1 MEEFVR
7 LTRQPSNIKGGTL
20 KNYQLVGVNWLISL
34 NEIGV
39 NGILADQMG
48 LGKTIQTIAFLGYLL
63 EQKGKRGPYLI
74 VGPTTVMGNWMRELN
89 KWLPELRAVKL
100 LARKEYRYEIFEKYI
115 RPRNFDIVVTSYEG
129 VNICMKELS
138 KINWHYL
145 IVDEAHRLKNEHS
158 MFSRNIRKYRKDFVL
173 LITGTPIQNNI
184 HELWALLNFIMPDL
198 FDDSEVFDTYS
209 NLDES
214 LSEKEREKKNLKYIQ
229 SLHRILRPFILKR
242 TKDELA
248 LTLPP
253 KKEIHLFI
261 GLTKLQ
267 VELYRKILL
276 KRPLSGEKES
286 YKNVLMQL
294 RKCCDHPYLFEG
306 VEPEDA
312 DPAGEHVIEVSSKL
326 VVVDKLLKKLHGG
339 DHQILIFSQFK
350 ITLNVLEDYLNIRGY
365 KYCRFDGDTNLEERE
380 KAINDF
386 TQPNSDKFVFLLS
399 TRAGGLGI
407 NLMTADTV
415 VLYDSDWNPQVD
427 LQAMDRAH
435 RIGQKNTVM
444 VYRLIC
450 ENTVEE
456 KMIER
461 QQIKLKWDQLVIL
474 KGKISQKKSKYDKEE
489 LKDLISFGANDIF
502 RTEGGTFRDEDI
514 DAILIRGE
522 QKTGELNQKLDQMI
536 KQKREEILNLEVNS
550 INLYEFMG
558 QEMYNKKDREE
569 LKTRWEQQQVRTKMG
584 KRVIKYHLAEEDAE
598 DLSLLGE
605 AEKKVIR
612 VHDFQYFS
620 DKARVE
626 ELLNRKDELDE
637 EEIEELKA
645 KQDKGFRSWTKNDFY
660 MFVRFLEQND
670 EVDLKELSG
679 VLKKSEHEVHRFY
692 ERFRDEIDHLADK
705 KKLNERFSK
714 AQKQRKFQATVKKVL
729 VRKME
734 GVSRPEQVV
743 LRSQFYNKVKS
754 KMYRRQHDQF
764 IIFKCHE
771 LGMQA
776 VDKIKRGLRSHR
788 PFRFD
793 IFIKSIKEAT
803 LNKRINSLMKMLIN
817 ESNFI
822 KENKQKQM
830 EGGKFT
836 QNCFLMGFKSVY
848 EEGREHA
855 RQREAR
861 EKELQQKLEQ
871 EKRERERLNRERLE
885 REKREQQERLLKA
898 ELEKK
903 AKSKKQNGANSKR
916 RSTTKPE
923 KPQNMLR
930 KRKEAPVE
938 APVSETPELVMQQT
952 GYKRLKQE
960 TRGGQYMQ
968 SNSKQYLEVFISQA
982 IHSMK
987 QQGFSFSPK
996 HKNFTSVELASK
1008 FLQIPDIANNADLV
1022 RILPP
1027 PLKIYLTN
1035 LNRQEYKTPVTSMPP
1050 QPREYMMSRGGE
1062 HIPERGRSQVETK
1075 DIHHFMMPGYPYG
1088 QMRMNKGVDINQ
1100 QNSMYVKNFNNINNI
1115 NNYYV
1120 KAMGDMSPMYPSND
1134 MMFDRHYQSPRPLLR
1149 NHQMHFAVP
1158 PLLRF
1163 NRLTLQRLMPN
1174 HLGNRPPM
1182 YKPLNERHYPV
1193 KRPPRDNMK
1202 YPESQQ

>member
-1 MEEFVR
+1 MR
-7 LTRQPSNIKGGTL
+7 LNRQPSNIKGGTL

-63 EQKGKRGPYLI
+63 EHKGRRGPYLI
-74 VGPTTVMGNWMRELN
+74 VGPTTVMGNWMRELK
-89 KWLPELRAVKL
+89 KWLPDLRAVKL

-115 RPRNFDIVVTSYEG
+115 RPRKFDIIVTSYEG
-129 VNICMKELS
+129 VNICKKELS

-158 MFSRNIRKYRKDFVL
+158 MFSRNIRNYRKDFVL

-209 NLDES
+209 NFDES

-306 VEPEDA
+306 IEPEDA

-339 DHQILIFSQFK
+339 NHQILIFSQFK

-386 TQPNSDKFVFLLS
+386 TEPNSDKFVFLLS

-502 RTEGGTFRDEDI
+502 RMEGGTFRDEDI

-522 QKTGELNQKLDQMI
+522 QRTGELNQKLDQMI
-536 KQKREEILNLEVNS
+536 KQKREQILNLEVNS

-558 QEMYNKKDREE
+558 QELYNKKDREE
-569 LKTRWEQQQVRTKMG
+569 LKSRWEQQQVRTKMG

-605 AEKKVIR
+605 TEKKVVR

-620 DKARVE
+620 DKERVE
-626 ELLNRKDELDE
+626 ELLNRKEDLDE
-637 EEIEELKA
+637 EETEELKV

-670 EVDLKELSG
+670 EVDLKELAT
-679 VLKKSEHEVHRFY
+679 VLKKSEQEVHRFY
-692 ERFRDEIDHLADK
+692 ERFRDEINHLTDK
-705 KKLNERFSK
+705 KKLNERFMK
-714 AQKQRKFQATVKKVL
+714 AQKQRRFQATVKEVL
-729 VRKME
+729 ERKME
-734 GVSRPEQVV
+734 GVTSPNEVT

-771 LGMQA
+771 FGMQS
-776 VDKIKRGLRSHR
+776 VEKIKRGLRNYR
-788 PFRFD
+788 LFKFD

-817 ESNFI
+817 ESNYI
-822 KENKQKQM
+822 QENKEKQM
-830 EGGKFT
+830 QGAKFS
-836 QNCFLMGFKSVY
+836 QNCFLMGFKGVY
-848 EEGREHA
+848 EEGQEHA
-855 RQREAR
+855 RKKEAQ
-861 EKELQQKLEQ
+861 EKELQEKLEKEKQ
-871 EKRERERLNRERLE
+871 EWDRLE
-885 REKREQQERLLKA
+885 RERIEREQRKQQELILKA

-903 AKSKKQNGANSKR
+903 TKGSRKNGESMKQR
-916 RSTTKPE
+916 IQ
-923 KPQNMLR
+923 PQTDQGQNLLR
-930 KRKEAPVE
+930 KRKEGQVE
-938 APVSETPELVMQQT
+938 TVLVPNAEQMVRQG
-952 GYKRLKQE
+952 GYKRLKQD
-960 TRGGQYMQ
+960 TRGPQQAHVNYKQCLYM
-968 SNSKQYLEVFISQA
+968 FIDGA
-982 IHSMK
+982 IQTMK
-987 QQGFSFSPK
+987 KQGFSFSPK
-996 HKNFTSVELASK
+996 HKNFTIEELASK
-1008 FLQIPDIANNADLV
+1008 FLQIPDIASNPDLMGL
-1022 RILPP
+1022 LPHN
-1027 PLKIYLTN
+1027 LKLH
-1035 LNRQEYKTPVTSMPP
+1035 LMDMSRPEFKTPVPNLPP
-1050 QPREYMMSRGGE
+1050 QSRGFGMTRGGE
-1062 HIPERGRSQVETK
+1062 HLPEMGVPQPEPK
-1075 DIHHFMMPGYPYG
+1075 DMRHYMMQGYPYKP
-1088 QMRMNKGVDINQ
+1088 MRVNKAFQEVDSRQ
-1100 QNSMYVKNFNNINNI
+1100 QNAMYVKNFNNINNI
-1115 NNYYV
+1115 NNYYMKSYGNMNPV
-1120 KAMGDMSPMYPSND
+1120 YPSNE
-1134 MMFDRHYQSPRPLLR
+1134 MMFDRHYQSPAPMMRE
-1149 NHQMHFAVP
+1149 HQMHFAVP
-1158 PLLRF
+1158 YLSRYSW
-1163 NRLTLQRLMPN
+1163 LTLQRFMPN
-1174 HLGNRPPM
+1174 HLSSRPPL
-1182 YKPLNERHYPV
+1182 YKPPNERQYQL
-1193 KRPPRDNMK
+1193 KRPPRDNMSFPDPK
-1202 YPESQQ
+1202 Q